1 MSYAMTYVKE
11 QKLAKNS
18 DHYAVAFHPSS
29 AQSLYDEVGSVSL
42 KTSKNRIG
50 KNKGKRV
57 LILDLN
63 F

>member
-1 MSYAMTYVKE
+1 MTLVREYR
-11 QKLAKNS
+11 LARIKNS
-18 DHYAVAFHPSS
+18 DHYAVAFQHPSS
-29 AQSLYDEVGSVSL
+29 AQSLYGEVGSVSL